1 MDKKLVKKLYD
12 MTVRNEHITSGK
24 ALAEHANLDGA
35 YVSKIMR
42 NYSHIRDQIRR
53 NRAKGNVDLFKW
65 FTDMWY
71 ESTIGK
77 SDGISNS

>member
-24 ALAEHANLDGA
+24 ALAEHAKMDGA

-53 NRAKGNVDLFKW
+53 NRAKGNVDLFNW
-65 FTDMWY
+65 VMSMWPV
-71 ESTIGK
+71 TGQ
-77 SDGISNS
+77 NR